1 MARFFR
7 RPRISAILILLGVK
21 VTCFLQGLHI
31 SSGRSLGIRLRQ
43 AAQAQDA
50 QLVTYNFDA
59 LSVPEQLLQRHV
71 SSLARELQVAEKLQ
85 VSPESLDEYL
95 GICLKSMPGNPYH
108 GPAHML
114 DVLQFLTTLLQ
125 ETGLDQTL
133 SPVQSSALVL
143 AAAAHDVDHTGTSNP
158 YLVKVSHEYVE
169 DSADGIGPMES
180 HSASKALDLIQE
192 IMGSKDSKLL
202 QMVEKAIHGTD
213 LSQHE
218 RLMKAFSAATEAAS
232 KASDLEV
239 FFQAG
244 TEQSILLIQM
254 LLKAADVS
262 NPTRPIRTA
271 RAWNCQVYEEFYAE
285 GDQVLSSGGMPN
297 PLHDRRTNCIPK
309 SSVGFINFH
318 VKSIFLGLRNFL
330 LRCRDAG
337 IPIRPEGVET
347 ILTRLDENAAAFAQ
361 EAAQLEAGVKSMQA

>member
-1 MARFFR
+1 MARLR
-7 RPRISAILILLGVK
+7 RPRIAAILILLGVK

-31 SSGRSLGIRLRQ
+31 SGRSLGICLRQ

-50 QLVTYNFDA
+50 QLVTYNFNA
-59 LSVPEQLLQRHV
+59 LSVPEELRQRHV

-108 GPAHML
+108 GPAHLL

-133 SPVQSSALVL
+133 SPLQSSALVL

-180 HSASKALDLIQE
+180 HSASKALELIQE
-192 IMGSKDSKLL
+192 IMGCKDSRLL

-232 KASDLEV
+232 DASELEV

-361 EAAQLEAGVKSMQA
+361 EAAQLEAVKSMQA